1 MGDRENA
8 RTHLARALSPSC
20 GGEGQLHA
28 RFAAS
33 CIILGVSARLQA
45 EMTFFFFAISTHQC
59 VRISFRTRGGC
70 LFEEGRALTPVMA
83 DLLNALSAQG
93 NAKIATYAGS

>member
-1 MGDRENA
+1 M
-8 RTHLARALSPSC
+8 
-20 GGEGQLHA
+20 

-59 VRISFRTRGGC
+59 ARISLMRTRGGC